1 MRKRFLSILVICT
14 LMVSVFAGCG
24 SNGTST
30 ASSTDTQS
38 ASSTDTQ
45 SAQTTSEDKPLF
57 VAFSAG
63 YGKVQHWELEMLG
76 CEAAAKEL
84 GVKFQYQFADGN
96 EQKQVADIENFVQ
109 MGMDMLIV
117 GPNNSEGI
125 VPTVNE
131 LKSKGI
137 PVMTSDI
144 GITGTDVV
152 AHVASDNYKIGVKAA
167 EYIGELLNGKGKVAV
182 VGWSAASATKDRE
195 KGFTET
201 IASKFPDIKIVA
213 NQDVG
218 GNRNTSLE
226 KSENIIEANKDI
238 NAFFGSNAENAL
250 GAYAATQAVNR
261 KDIYVVS
268 VDSDSEVMK
277 AIKDNTNMKATIAQN
292 PYDMG
297 YQALT
302 TAVKHL
308 KGEKVEN
315 IAIDAELVTVDNVQ
329 NIIDRDQKYL
339 GK

>member
-1 MRKRFLSILVICT
+1 MKKRIAAILVICSLIVT
-14 LMVSVFAGCG
+14 AFAGCG
-24 SNGTST
+24 TSSEADT
-30 ASSTDTQS
+30 SKDSSK
-38 ASSTDTQ
+38 
-45 SAQTTSEDKPLF
+45 DKQMF

-152 AHVASDNYKIGVKAA
+152 AHVASDNYQIGVKAA
-167 EYIGELLNGKGKVAV
+167 EYLGKLLDGKGKIAV
-182 VGWSAASATKDRE
+182 VGWSAASATKERE
-195 KGFTET
+195 KGFVDT
-201 IASKFPDIKIVA
+201 IASKYPGIEIVA

-226 KSENIIEANKDI
+226 KSENIIEANKDL
-238 NAFFGSNAENAL
+238 NAIFGSNAENAL

-277 AIKDNTNMKATIAQN
+277 AIADNTNLKATIAQN
-292 PYDMG
+292 PYEMG

-308 KGEKVEN
+308 KGEAVKN
-315 IAIDAELVTVDNVQ
+315 IAIDAELVTTDNVQ
-329 NIIDRDQKYL
+329 KIIDRDQKYL

>member
-1 MRKRFLSILVICT
+1 MKKRVLSILVICA
-14 LMVSVFAGCG
+14 LMVMTFAGCG
-24 SNGTST
+24 G
-30 ASSTDTQS
+30 SSSSSADTKGEAAKTTEQTDTTGKKDDGKQ
-38 ASSTDTQ
+38 
-45 SAQTTSEDKPLF
+45 LF

-109 MGMDMLIV
+109 MGIDMLIV

-131 LKSKGI
+131 LKSKGV

-144 GITGTDVV
+144 GITGTEVV
-152 AHVASDNYKIGVKAA
+152 AHVASDNYQIGVKAA
-167 EYIGELLNGKGKVAV
+167 DYLGELLKGKGKIAV
-182 VGWSAASATKDRE
+182 VGWSAASATKERE
-195 KGFTET
+195 NGFTET
-201 IASKFPDIKIVA
+201 MAKKYPGIQIVA

-218 GNRNTSLE
+218 GNRTTSLE
-226 KSENIIEANKDI
+226 KSENIIEANKDL
-238 NAFFGSNAENAL
+238 NAIFGSNAENAL
-250 GAYAATQAVNR
+250 GAYGATQAVNR
-261 KDIYVVS
+261 KDIYVVA
-268 VDSDSEVMK
+268 VDSDNEVMK
-277 AIKDNTNMKATIAQN
+277 AIADNTNLKATIAQN
-292 PYDMG
+292 PYEMG

-315 IAIDAELVTVDNVQ
+315 IAIDAELVTSENVQ
-329 NIIDRDQKYL
+329 KIIDRDQKYL